1 MKYLFIAAALVLPL
15 AAQAQAWKQEPDSV
29 LGIALGQQLSNDAIK
44 SCGGVQ
50 VQQDADPIQAC
61 ATQKPQFGDGPIL
74 IGGIP
79 VEAFKYGAVVREGG
93 AMSQIELMGSNDRYE
108 EAKQILVERYGKP
121 TKVAKTTV
129 QNKAGANFGS
139 EQLTWRG
146 KKVSLV
152 LDQRAGT
159 VGEFAAVFTHLPTAA
174 KMGSAA
180 EGKAKRD
187 AQKLQSSPNYAILG

>member
-1 MKYLFIAAALVLPL
+1 MKKIFAVLAIALPL
-15 AAQAQAWKQEPDSV
+15 AASAQSWKQEPDSV

-50 VQQDADPIQAC
+50 VQQDADTIQAC

-93 AMSQIELMGSNDRYE
+93 AVSQIELMGSNDRYE

-121 TKVAKTTV
+121 TKAAKTTV
-129 QNKAGANFGS
+129 QNKAGASFWS

-174 KMGSAA
+174 KTGSAA

-187 AQKLQSSPNYAILG
+187 AQKL